1 MGITGMKITTINT
14 GQYYLRYPWAV
25 LAEISSKYG
34 ESPNLFEPE
43 TVAFVGSAGLRERHP
58 EMTPEKLMELSP
70 PLIPFANDVQMAL
83 QYSYFGDKG
92 VPDDDGVKKK
102 RTLIG
107 WLRRIKMRLSRV
119 FRRRSS
125 GV

>member
-1 MGITGMKITTINT
+1 MITGMKITTINA

-25 LAEISSKYG
+25 LAEVAEKYG
-34 ESPNLFEPE
+34 DSPNLFEPE

-58 EMTPEKLMELSP
+58 EMTPEKIMELSP

-83 QYSYFGDKG
+83 QWAYFGDQG

-107 WLRRIKMRLSRV
+107 WLKRIGRRLSRGSV
-119 FRRRSS
+119 L
-125 GV
+125 